1 MASYVIIPSGE
12 LRVVE
17 HRVASGTEKLV
28 HKSSWKGRDVAVLD
42 IRGASRKSER
52 ELQRLMAETT
62 LGAHPHVVQILG
74 ETDDGQIVNEWAPLG
89 SMTNYDGS
97 ATHFTSKAGS
107 LPWSVLAVI
116 ACQVAS
122 AAEAFW
128 NSSLL
133 HRDLAARNVL
143 VFSLDPPLVKLT
155 DFGLVATAGQER
167 YGWPKGHAMGTRWMA
182 PESQPDADFHF
193 DDKTEIYSF
202 GCFLFELATR
212 GTLVPY
218 ARTGNDRIPTLKRAG
233 ALPWEDLRAVPSFP
247 AGFRQLI
254 EVCCERLPGNR
265 PSFGQ
270 LQKYLHRLRDTNGE
284 SMTPT
289 SMQACPLNEDPS
301 KPWVPTSPLL
311 RDFDRNAVLAVGP
324 NGLSNLVEKATA
336 WRMSR
341 DQVYSLPLLSD
352 AACDALLDDMIQF
365 HRTGRQTSRANSNN
379 RFSLRLSEL
388 GYEPF
393 LRALVEEVVSPLF
406 ARLQEGNFKLAYR
419 HGHTVQRVHDDA
431 LEKSPLPGSN
441 RGSLHTDDSDVTV
454 NVNIGGDWEGGG
466 LKFFEENTE
475 TPAFVLP
482 QAKGQAF
489 LHYGKLR
496 HQAGLLTAGYRF
508 NLVIWCDIVQCAPD
522 RI

>member
-1 MASYVIIPSGE
+1 MASYAIIPAGDLTVLE
-12 LRVVE
+12 RQ
-17 HRVASGTEKLV
+17 VASGTEKLI
-28 HKSSWKGRDVAVLD
+28 HKASWKGQTVAVLD
-42 IRGASRKSER
+42 VRGSSRQFER
-52 ELQRLMAETT
+52 ELQQLMVETP
-62 LGAHPHVVQILG
+62 LGTHPHVVQILG

-97 ATHFTSKAGS
+97 GTHFTTMAGS
-107 LPWSVLAVI
+107 LSWSLLAVI

-155 DFGLVATAGQER
+155 DFGLVATSGQER
-167 YGWPKGHAMGTRWMA
+167 FTWPTGHAMGTRWMA
-182 PESQPDADFHF
+182 PESQPDSDFHF
-193 DDKTEIYSF
+193 DDKTEIYTF

-218 ARTGNDRIPTLKRAG
+218 SRTGNDRIPALKRSG
-233 ALPWEDLRAVPSFP
+233 ALPWADLGAAPSFP

-254 EVCCERLPGNR
+254 EMCCERLPGNR

-270 LQKYLHRLRDTNGE
+270 LQKYLQRLRETDGE
-284 SMTPT
+284 SILPASTM
-289 SMQACPLNEDPS
+289 ACPLNEDPS

-311 RDFDRNAVLAVGP
+311 RVFDRDSVLPAE
-324 NGLSNLVEKATA
+324 LSDLQAKTTV

-341 DQVYSLPLLSD
+341 DQVYSLPLFSD
-352 AACDALLDDMIQF
+352 TACDALLEDLILF
-365 HRTGRQTSRANSNN
+365 HRAGRQTSRANSNN

-393 LRALVEEVVSPLF
+393 LRALVEEVASPLF
-406 ARLQEGNFKLAYR
+406 GQLQGNPDLKLAYR

-454 NVNIGGDWEGGG
+454 NVNIGGDWLGGG
-466 LKFFEENTE
+466 LKFFEDDSEEPSLT
-475 TPAFVLP
+475 LP

-489 LHYGKLR
+489 LHRGKIR

-508 NLVIWCDIVQCAPD
+508 NLVIWCDVVHSS
-522 RI
+522 RT

>member
-1 MASYVIIPSGE
+1 MASYAIIPAGDLTVLE
-12 LRVVE
+12 RQ
-17 HRVASGTEKLV
+17 VASGTEKLI
-28 HKSSWKGRDVAVLD
+28 HKASWKGQTVAVLD
-42 IRGASRKSER
+42 VRGSSRQFER
-52 ELQRLMAETT
+52 ELQQLMVETP
-62 LGAHPHVVQILG
+62 LGTHPHVVQILG

-89 SMTNYDGS
+89 SMKLRTNYDGS
-97 ATHFTSKAGS
+97 GTHFTTMAGS
-107 LPWSVLAVI
+107 LSWSLLAVI

-155 DFGLVATAGQER
+155 DFGLVATSGQER
-167 YGWPKGHAMGTRWMA
+167 FTWPTGHAMGTRWMA
-182 PESQPDADFHF
+182 PESQPDSDFHF
-193 DDKTEIYSF
+193 DDKTEIYTF

-218 ARTGNDRIPTLKRAG
+218 SRTGNDRIPALKRSG
-233 ALPWEDLRAVPSFP
+233 ALPWADLGAAPSFP

-254 EVCCERLPGNR
+254 EMCCERLPGNR

-270 LQKYLHRLRDTNGE
+270 LQKYLQRLRETDGE
-284 SMTPT
+284 SILPASTM
-289 SMQACPLNEDPS
+289 ACPLNEDPS

-311 RDFDRNAVLAVGP
+311 RVFDRDSVLPAE
-324 NGLSNLVEKATA
+324 LSDLQAKTTV

-341 DQVYSLPLLSD
+341 DQVYSLPLFSD
-352 AACDALLDDMIQF
+352 TACDALLEDLILF
-365 HRTGRQTSRANSNN
+365 HRAGRQTSRANSNN

-393 LRALVEEVVSPLF
+393 LRALVEEVASPLF
-406 ARLQEGNFKLAYR
+406 GQLQGNPDLKLAYR

-454 NVNIGGDWEGGG
+454 NVNIGGDWLGGG
-466 LKFFEENTE
+466 LKFFEDDSEEPSLT
-475 TPAFVLP
+475 LP

-489 LHYGKLR
+489 LHRGKIR

-508 NLVIWCDIVQCAPD
+508 NLVIWCDVVHSS
-522 RI
+522 RT